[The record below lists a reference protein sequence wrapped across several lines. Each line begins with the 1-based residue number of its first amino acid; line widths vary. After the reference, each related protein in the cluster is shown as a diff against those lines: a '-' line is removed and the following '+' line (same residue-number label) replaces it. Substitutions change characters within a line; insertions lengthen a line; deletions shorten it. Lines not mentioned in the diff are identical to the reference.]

1 MLKCIPIVLEP
12 ARFAVTGVGITY
24 GIRADFYECVDAI
37 DAPNFV
43 PRGSLVSTW
52 HKPDSA
58 DRYGR
63 HYISA
68 TEARP

>member
-1 MLKCIPIVLEP
+1 MKCIPIILEP
-12 ARFAVTGVGITY
+12 ALFAVTGRGIVCNIRSEFY
-24 GIRADFYECVDAI
+24 GAVDAI

-52 HKPDSA
+52 HKPDGA